1 MTEIAGTPGND
12 LIDGTADDDVIRG
25 LGGNDRLRGRL
36 GNDEIHGGDGD
47 DTVTGNEG
55 DDVLYGE
62 AGFDK
67 INGNDGNDT
76 AHGGDKAD
84 RIYGHAGNDILNGDS
99 GNDTIYG
106 GLDNDTIDGGR
117 GIDRL
122 YGDEGDDLIHGG
134 GENDKL
140 FGGDGQDEL
149 HGDDGN
155 DGLNGKA
162 GDDILY
168 GGAGNDSL
176 NGNIGDDVLHGDD
189 GTDRLY
195 GHEGTDTLN
204 GGSGNDFLFGG
215 DGSDTMTGGAD
226 DDFMDGGDGA
236 DNIQGDDGADI
247 VKGRDGNDI
256 LHGGTGDD
264 TVNGG
269 RGDDLVI
276 GGAGNDKLV
285 GGAGSDS
292 FVFGVNGGQDRI
304 VDFVFGNDQIDLTAL
319 GLISGTETNADAF
332 AKLEI
337 VDLGGDVQ
345 IKLANGDAA
354 AFSIRI
360 EGRQADQFGIDDFVF
375 ENGYA
380 LSKAPVYRIPSQVEF
395 NENQSGVVYTADAWD
410 PDGDGLVFS
419 LSGADQDLFQLDRF
433 SGEVRFKT
441 APNFEKPGDINLD
454 NRYSIKV
461 TASDGYHEKTQKVSI
476 KVSDVDDL
484 SASLIIG
491 AGGTDQIGDQL
502 SFIGDIDGDGIVDLL
517 IGGSRDHQ
525 NGESTIPRAGI
536 ISGAH
541 LFEDDD
547 QPLDL
552 ANTDLVTWFF
562 AENGTDF
569 QYQISVANGGDV
581 DGDGIN
587 EILIGSGFADPDG
600 VEDAGETYLI
610 WGKSATA
617 DIDLSNL
624 GSAGLLISGIEGQT
638 SGWSVASA
646 GDVDGDGLDDI
657 LIGASGGWN
666 RSDTYIGETY
676 LLWGSA
682 LASDD
687 DGHIDLGQLGAQG
700 LRISAA
706 NTYDG
711 FGWEVSSAGDVDN
724 DGLADIL
731 LSAPWADQSVE
742 QAGEVYLIWGASLSA
757 QESDELSIDDV
768 AALGVTFRGVEGAL
782 GLSMDAAGDLDGDGL
797 ADLILSAPYEDDGSN
812 SNAGAT
818 YVVWGSALA
827 NQAGTLI
834 DFSNLDSADGLMIIG
849 SQASEIAGHD
859 ISAAG
864 DVDGDGLDDILIGA
878 LGNQT
883 VYLVWGSTLAA
894 TDNLLNLDDLQAS
907 GVVINNIDG
916 GDRLGYAVT
925 GIGDIDQDGFDDIAV
940 GAPGARRDG
949 EKYVGEIYVLSGAE
963 LASDTDGLIE
973 LREEVANLANRDA
986 WSYDDI
992 SDYLRDGFWTDT
1004 NQSARKWVFDEDST
1018 LTFKIGSLTQ
1028 QGKNLA
1034 RAALDLWSDVTGIQF
1049 EEVSG
1054 GGNIEFTDNKSG
1066 AYTTHS
1072 VSGGAIRKS
1081 TVNISEAVL
1090 AEYGTQLDTYSFQ
1103 IYLHEI
1109 GHALGLGHAGDY
1121 DRVADYQDDA
1131 LYSNDSWQATIMSYF
1146 SQDENSTISASR
1158 AFVVSPQI
1166 ADILAIQTL
1175 YGVPD
1180 DVRSGDTVY
1189 GYNSNAD
1196 RSIFFAAAFPADT
1209 GPARSYTIFDS
1220 SGTDT
1225 LDYSAWSGDQILSL
1239 RPGTYSDVDGSK
1251 GNVGIALGTI
1261 IENAIGGAG
1270 DDVMIG
1276 NDVANRLTGNNGDDL
1291 FIASGGIDHIYGG
1304 HGNDTFLVSG
1314 DEADYL
1320 VKIFAG
1326 GSVRVSDL
1334 RTNSPDGVTW
1344 LDGVENIEY
1353 GGMGSPIY
1361 PQTPI
1366 SSPGTQ
1372 SHGSTDGTDYTVFS
1386 DVITISDGGFIT
1398 SPASDNSFDLNN
1410 IPGFVGWNA
1419 RGFKVLEDT
1428 IDAPI
1433 DYAAHI
1439 AQTRM
1444 DIPDSFGKT
1453 VPDAVIMRWLD
1464 PAKFTDF
1471 QNAGTDIPD
1480 GFGKSLPSDLAE
1492 FSHEIGRG
1500 FVKPYSNVDETGF
1513 VVLSDEAD
1521 SADRP
1526 AIMAPL
1532 SPKHLDKPS
1541 LPAAP
1546 HDELDT
1552 PIEDSFYWETAEG
1565 W

>member
-1 MTEIAGTPGND
+1 MAEIVGTEND
-12 LIDGTADDDVIRG
+12 DLMDGTAGDDTLRG
-25 LGGNDRLRGRL
+25 LGGNDRLRGRG
-36 GNDEIHGGDGD
+36 GNDDVRGGDGD
-47 DTVTGNEG
+47 DTVTGNDG
-55 DDVLYGE
+55 DDTLFGDG
-62 AGFDK
+62 GFDK

-84 RIYGHAGNDILNGDS
+84 RIYGHAGDDILNGDG

-140 FGGDGQDEL
+140 FGGDGQDQL
-149 HGDDGN
+149 YGDDGN

-162 GDDILY
+162 GDDTLH

-176 NGNIGDDVLHGDD
+176 NGNIGDDVLYGDD

-195 GHEGTDTLN
+195 GHEGDDTLN
-204 GGSGNDFLFGG
+204 GGTGDDFLFGG
-215 DGSDTMTGGAD
+215 DGDDLMSGGAD
-226 DDFMDGGDGA
+226 NDFMDGGEGA
-236 DNIQGDDGADI
+236 DSLQGGDGDDV
-247 VKGRDGNDI
+247 VKGRDGNDT
-256 LHGGTGDD
+256 LYGGTGDD

-269 RGDDLVI
+269 RGDDFVI

-285 GGAGSDS
+285 GGAGSDT
-292 FVFGVNGGQDRI
+292 FVFGPNGGQDRV
-304 VDFVFGNDQIDLTAL
+304 VDFVVGSDQLDLTAL
-319 GLISGTETNADAF
+319 ALRSGSETNLDAF

-337 VDLGGDVQ
+337 TDLGDDVQ
-345 IKLANGDAA
+345 IRLVNDESGS
-354 AFSIRI
+354 FSIRL
-360 EGRQADQFGIDDFVF
+360 EGRQADQLGIDDFIF
-375 ENGYA
+375 ENGFA
-380 LSKAPVYRIPSQVEF
+380 LSKAPVYRVPPQVEF
-395 NENQSGVVYTADAWD
+395 NENQSGIAYTADAWD

-419 LSGADQDLFQLDRF
+419 LSGADQDLFYLDRF
-433 SGEVRFKT
+433 TGEVRFKT
-441 APNFEKPGDINLD
+441 TPNFEKPGDINLD

-461 TASDGYHEKTQKVSI
+461 TVSDGFHEKTQRVSI

-484 SASLIIG
+484 SGSLIIG
-491 AGGTDQIGDQL
+491 AGDTDQTGDQL
-502 SFIGDIDGDGIVDLL
+502 SYIGDIDGDGIVDLL
-517 IGGSRDHQ
+517 IGGSRDDQ
-525 NGESTIPRAGI
+525 NGEPTIPRAGI
-536 ISGAH
+536 VSGAH
-541 LFEDDD
+541 LLEDDD

-552 ANTDLVTWFF
+552 ANSDLVTWFF

-569 QYQISVANGGDV
+569 QYKIFVENGGDV

-587 EILIGSGFADPDG
+587 EILIGSGYADFDG

-610 WGKSATA
+610 WGKSATT
-617 DIDLSNL
+617 DLDLNNL

-646 GDVDGDGLDDI
+646 GDVDGDGFDDV
-657 LIGASGGWN
+657 LIGATGGWN
-666 RSDTYIGETY
+666 RADTHIGETY

-687 DGHIDLGQLGAQG
+687 DGKIDLGQLGSQG
-700 LRISAA
+700 LRITALKA
-706 NTYDG
+706 HDG
-711 FGWEVSSAGDVDN
+711 FGWEVSSAGDIDN
-724 DGLADIL
+724 DGLADVL
-731 LSAPWADQSVE
+731 LSAPWTDQPIAE
-742 QAGEVYLIWGASLSA
+742 AGEAYLLWGADLAA
-757 QESDELSIDDV
+757 QGTGEVDLGDLT
-768 AALGVTFRGVEGAL
+768 ALGITFRGADGAL
-782 GLSMDAAGDLDGDGL
+782 GLSMDAAGDLDGDGFS
-797 ADLILSAPYEDDGSN
+797 DIILSAPYADEASRT
-812 SNAGAT
+812 NAGVT

-827 NQAGTLI
+827 NQTDTII
-834 DFSNLDSADGLMIIG
+834 DLANLSAAEGLMIVG
-849 SQASEIAGHD
+849 SKDSEIAGYD

-883 VYLVWGSTLAA
+883 AYLVWGSTLAA
-894 TDNLLNLDDLQAS
+894 TDNLLDLADLGQS

-963 LASDTDGLIE
+963 LASDADGVIE
-973 LREEVANLANRDA
+973 LREEVPNLANLDA

-992 SDYLRDGFWTDT
+992 SSYLRDGFWTDT
-1004 NQSARKWVFDEDST
+1004 NQSARKWAIDADTT

-1028 QGKNLA
+1028 QGKYLA
-1034 RAALDLWSDVTGIQF
+1034 KAALDLWSDVTGIQF

-1054 GGNIEFTDNKSG
+1054 GGNIEFTDHRSG

-1072 VSGGAIRKS
+1072 VRGSEIRKS
-1081 TVNISEAVL
+1081 TINISEAVL
-1090 AEYGTQLDTYSFQ
+1090 TEYGTQLDTYSFQ

-1131 LYSNDSWQATIMSYF
+1131 LYSNDSWQASIMSYF

-1158 AFVVSPQI
+1158 AFVVSPQV

-1175 YGVPD
+1175 YGVPEN
-1180 DVRSGDTVY
+1180 VRGGDTVY
-1189 GYNSNAD
+1189 GYNSTAD
-1196 RSIFFAAAFPADT
+1196 RSIFFASAFPADS
-1209 GPARSYTIFDS
+1209 GPARSYTIYDS
-1220 SGTDT
+1220 SGSDT
-1225 LDYSAWSGDQILSL
+1225 LDYSAWNGDQILSL

-1251 GNVGIALGTI
+1251 GNLGIALNTV

-1276 NDVANRLTGNNGDDL
+1276 NDVANHLTGNAGDDL
-1291 FIASGGIDHIYGG
+1291 FIASGGIDRIYGG
-1304 HGNDTFLVSG
+1304 LGNDTFLVSG

-1320 VKIFAG
+1320 VKTFAG
-1326 GSVRVSDL
+1326 GMVRVSDL

-1344 LDGVENIEY
+1344 LDGVENIEF
-1353 GGMGSPIY
+1353 GGMGLPIY
-1361 PQTPI
+1361 PETPI
-1366 SSPGTQ
+1366 SSPGPH
-1372 SHGSTDGTDYTVFS
+1372 SPNASNGSDFAVFS
-1386 DVITISDGGFIT
+1386 DVITLSDDDLIG
-1398 SPASDNSFDLNN
+1398 PAAIDNFVDLNTLL
-1410 IPGFVGWNA
+1410 GFSGSDA

-1428 IDAPI
+1428 VDAPI
-1433 DYAAHI
+1433 NYTAHI
-1439 AQTRM
+1439 ARTRLEM
-1444 DIPDSFGKT
+1444 SVGSGET
-1453 VPDAVIMRWLD
+1453 GPDAVIMRWLD
-1464 PAKFTDF
+1464 PVKYAAASNDSM
-1471 QNAGTDIPD
+1471 DIPD
-1480 GFGKSLPSDLAE
+1480 GFGKGEPGELG
-1492 FSHEIGRG
+1492 HEVGRG
-1500 FVKPYSNVDETGF
+1500 FTVPVPTIDEAGF
-1513 VVLSDEAD
+1513 AVLSDEASSTD
-1521 SADRP
+1521 QP

-1532 SPKHLDKPS
+1532 QLFDTLLPQATPS
-1541 LPAAP
+1541 NA
-1546 HDELDT
+1546 LDT
-1552 PIEDSFYWETAEG
+1552 PSDGSFNWDTVEG